1 MSHTPGPW
9 KVSAT
14 GNVWSSDTKICEMSE
29 QPKQATEYRKKSED
43 EHRANAYLIAE
54 SPCLLEAL
62 KSTHALLQATL
73 FIVSD
78 TEARAIARQQLDV
91 NRAVIA
97 RAEGETK

>member
-43 EHRANAYLIAE
+43 EHRANAYLIAA

-62 KSTHALLQATL
+62 KRAHTWLQG
-73 FIVSD
+73 S
-78 TEARAIARQQLDV
+78 EPGRAQYLGE
-91 NRAVIA
+91 VIA
-97 RAEGETK
+97 KAEEPK